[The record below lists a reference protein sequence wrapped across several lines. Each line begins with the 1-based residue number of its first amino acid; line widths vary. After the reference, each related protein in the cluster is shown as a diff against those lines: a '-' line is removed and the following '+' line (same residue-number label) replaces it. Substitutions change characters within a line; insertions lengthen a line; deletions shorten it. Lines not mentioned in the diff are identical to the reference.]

1 MTTANFYTAI
11 EFDRAAHRR
20 EDEAWLAER
29 LAHRTTHLVP
39 VWRSQN
45 LVTGEAEL
53 ATLRVDLLADLIAEI
68 PPIFLGL
75 TQGSAYFA
83 VEVSHLEAPH
93 EVDAIASHGRF
104 EDLRTIGPV
113 MARPHGAIMAYARGL
128 AIWHSRHQFCGV
140 CGSGTVTGTAG
151 HSRICTN
158 KSCATVHFPRTDPA
172 VIVLVHDG
180 DRVVLG
186 RSARFPPGMFSVL
199 AGFVEPGEQLEDTV
213 RREIMEEANI
223 AVTDVAYQ
231 SSQPWPFPS
240 SLMVGF
246 RARATSFDV
255 VPDMTE
261 LEAARWFSRDE
272 LLSTVDSDDFRL
284 PRHDS
289 IARRLLD
296 DWLHEG

>member
-1 MTTANFYTAI
+1 MTNANFYTAI
-11 EFDRAAHRR
+11 GFDRASHRR
-20 EDEAWLAER
+20 EDEVWLAER

-45 LVTGEAEL
+45 LITGEAEL
-53 ATLRVDLLADLIAEI
+53 ATLKVDILGDLIAEI

-83 VEVSHLEAPH
+83 VDVSHLEAPH
-93 EVDAIASHGRF
+93 DLDAISSCGRF
-104 EDLRTIGPV
+104 EDLRAIGPV

-128 AIWHSRHQFCGV
+128 AIWHSRHQYCGV
-140 CGSGTVTGTAG
+140 CGSETAIGAAG
-151 HSRICTN
+151 HSRRCTN
-158 KSCATVHFPRTDPA
+158 TACDALHFPRTDPA

-186 RSARFPPGMFSVL
+186 RSERFPPGMFSVL

-213 RREIMEEANI
+213 RREIMEEVNI
-223 AVTDVAYQ
+223 AVTDVTYQ

-255 VPDMTE
+255 VPDKTE
-261 LEAARWFSRDE
+261 IEWARWFSREE
-272 LLSTVDSDDFRL
+272 LLSTAESETFRL

-296 DWLHEG
+296 DWLKEG